1 MVRPGI
7 RGTAMSEWPE
17 IKIPLAHPIKV
28 GELSLT
34 EIIMREPDVAAMEVI
49 EEQGFQEGVK
59 PTLKQLR
66 AAIGAL
72 AKQPVEIL
80 NQIHRDD
87 FTKLAEAAVPLIGGA
102 SESSPAPGSEAP
114 NDGTSLSATLP
125 TISAP
130 PTQTS

>member
-1 MVRPGI
+1 
-7 RGTAMSEWPE
+7 MSVWPE

-34 EIIMREPDVAAMEVI
+34 EITMREPDVAAMEVI
-49 EEQGFQEGVK
+49 EECNFVEGEK

-66 AAIGAL
+66 SAIAAL
-72 AKQPVEIL
+72 AKQPIEVL
-80 NQIHRDD
+80 NQMHRDD

-102 SESSPAPGSEAP
+102 SESSPKPGSEAP
-114 NDGTSLSATLP
+114 NDGTSLSPTLP
-125 TISAP
+125 TTSAP